1 MNVTPPIPYIYAMVK
16 TWRIWIM
23 VTPPLLEI
31 RMSSISSLLML
42 VLPSLNMI
50 NIGILYIYMYI
61 PMIYS
66 YIMLHI
72 MAMALMP
79 SVYPSWTCWWPTPS
93 KPPQLTTSPSSRRAA
108 KATRDATMRRTFT
121 SCSWRPD
128 DHDPWR
134 VRAQPISTQWPKDK
148 LWGRFSGADSACFK
162 HLQTISYIYTHTHIY
177 IYSTK
182 FYKYN
187 IFEKGIWW
195 YMYIE
200 NMFLFF

>member
-1 MNVTPPIPYIYAMVK
+1 MSPPQFPIYAMVK
-16 TWRIWIM
+16 TLRIWIM

-42 VLPSLNMI
+42 VLPSPNMI
-50 NIGILYIYMYI
+50 NIGIYMYI

-128 DHDPWR
+128 DSDDHDPWR
-134 VRAQPISTQWPKDK
+134 VRAQPISTQWPNDK

-162 HLQTISYIYTHTHIY
+162 HLQTISYIHTCTHTHIY
-177 IYSTK
+177 I
-182 FYKYN
+182 FYKILQIQY
-187 IFEKGIWW
+187 IFEKR
-195 YMYIE
+195 YI
-200 NMFLFF
+200 